1 MGKNQKG
8 TNNRTDKALTVIARD
23 AVVKGKIEEAGE
35 IVVHGTF
42 EGEISSS
49 ESLTVA
55 PTGVVNA
62 TVTSDQIYING
73 HVRGTLHSETV
84 HLDSQARLMG
94 DVHTPSL
101 EITQGAIF
109 QGSCFMP
116 DHLVKSEGNV
126 IPLTRSA

>member
-1 MGKNQKG
+1 MGKKQET
-8 TNNRTDKALTVIARD
+8 TNKTDKTLTVISRD
-23 AVVKGKIEEAGE
+23 AVVKGTIEEAGE

-42 EGEISSS
+42 EGEILSS

-62 TVTSDQIYING
+62 TVTSNQIYING
-73 HVRGTLHSETV
+73 HIRGTLHTETL

-101 EITQGAIF
+101 EITEGAIF
-109 QGSCFMP
+109 QGSCFMS
-116 DHLVKSEGNV
+116 DHIVESEGNV